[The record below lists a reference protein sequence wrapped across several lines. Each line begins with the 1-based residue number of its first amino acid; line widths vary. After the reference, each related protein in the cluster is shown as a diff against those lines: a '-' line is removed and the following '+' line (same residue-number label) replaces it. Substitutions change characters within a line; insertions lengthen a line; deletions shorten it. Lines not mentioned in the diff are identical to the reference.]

1 MRTQGFPE
9 QEMRITIRIILL
21 ALFIPAA
28 VFAQNQRL
36 KSPSEIAREQ
46 SKAVVII
53 EALDERGSVT
63 GQGSGFI
70 VTSQGA
76 VVTNLHVVQGA
87 SSLRVKLPGGDAYKT
102 SDLVDVD
109 EAKDLAIVKVKGFK
123 LAVVTLGDSDK
134 AETGEP
140 VVAISSPEGLANSIS
155 TGVLSGVRRLDTH
168 RVFQITAPI
177 SQGSSGG
184 ALFNSSGEVI
194 GVITYLLKSGQNIN
208 FAVPI
213 NYARGMIGDQPT
225 KTLADLKP
233 LTKAKEGAQ
242 PNPSLTESVESGE
255 QIESQ
260 LSGATRGKLGRTQLD
275 PMFARP
281 DEALKLFYRLIEG
294 INLISASDVAELTR
308 AAAVIKTKETDDAE
322 EYRIKYLSPLT
333 GLGMTFNKPERL
345 LTGVEMLVNWSV
357 TDLEHTFGNKYKK
370 RTVGKEKIF
379 DDGRLQS
386 GHNLVAVRDGNGNVR
401 SVKFTKAK

>member
-1 MRTQGFPE
+1 
-9 QEMRITIRIILL
+9 MRITIRTILL
-21 ALFIPAA
+21 ALFIPAL
-28 VFAQNQRL
+28 VLAQNQRL

-70 VTSQGA
+70 VSSQGA

-109 EAKDLAIVKVKGFK
+109 DAKDIAVLKVKGFR
-123 LAVVTLGDSDK
+123 LPVVTLGDSDK
-134 AETGEP
+134 AETGEA
-140 VVAISSPEGLANSIS
+140 VVAISSPEGLVNSIS
-155 TGVLSGVRRLDTH
+155 TGVISGVRRFDTH

-194 GVITYLLKSGQNIN
+194 GVITSLLKSGQNIN

-213 NYARGMIGDQPT
+213 NYARGMIGDQPS
-225 KTLADLKP
+225 KTLAELRP
-233 LTKAKEGAQ
+233 LNKSKADAE
-242 PNPSLTESVESGE
+242 PRPSLAESVESGE
-255 QIESQ
+255 RGDGQ
-260 LSGATRGKLGRTQLD
+260 LSGAMRGKLGRTRME

-281 DEALKLFYRLIEG
+281 DEALKLFYRLVDG
-294 INLISASDVAELTR
+294 INLINAGEVAQLTST
-308 AAAVIKTKETDDAE
+308 AAVIKSKETDDAE
-322 EYRIKYLSPLT
+322 EYKINYLTPSS
-333 GLGMTFNKPERL
+333 GLAMTFTRPEHL
-345 LTGVEMLVNWSV
+345 LTGVEMMVTWSV
-357 TDLEHTFGNKYKK
+357 VDLENTFGNKYKR
-370 RTVGKEKIF
+370 RTVGKEKIL
-379 DDGRLQS
+379 DYGRVQT
-386 GHNLVAVRDGNGNVR
+386 GQALVATLDGNGNVR